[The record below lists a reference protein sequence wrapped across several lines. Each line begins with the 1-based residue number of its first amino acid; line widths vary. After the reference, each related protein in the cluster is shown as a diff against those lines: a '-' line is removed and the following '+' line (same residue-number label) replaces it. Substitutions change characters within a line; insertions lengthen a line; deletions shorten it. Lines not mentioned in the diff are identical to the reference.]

1 MNNDPIGTALNLAP
15 VEKIAAEVVEV
26 TPSNPA
32 GNNSVTDDFDIARS
46 NILDVIQ
53 QGQEALA
60 GIIDVAKMSQHPR
73 SYEVVADLMNSVV
86 SANKDL
92 LELQKRKKALLDEG
106 PQKQVTN
113 NNLFVGNT
121 AELLKMIK
129 SSKKQE
135 D

>member
-1 MNNDPIGTALNLAP
+1 MNDDPIGTALNLSP
-15 VEKIAAEVVEV
+15 VEKITAEVVEV
-26 TPSNPA
+26 TPSSSTT
-32 GNNSVTDDFDIARS
+32 NNSVTDDFDIARS